1 MVDEGRGTPSAASPL
16 CPATSLPTTREP
28 SSWRGQR
35 GHLSFIDQQAVTSSG
50 PLILFIGQTD
60 STGSRLSVLLLEL
73 SCPSGSVQNSLQD
86 PCSLSRSIPLVPW
99 GHSWVGQ
106 SHSRR
111 VVLQGQTWH
120 AVKCLP
126 LQAWRGILR
135 LWAVAD
141 PRQDCEAVSACSL
154 VPPLGGFSL

>member
-16 CPATSLPTTREP
+16 CPATSLPTTRGP

-86 PCSLSRSIPLVPW
+86 PCSL
-99 GHSWVGQ
+99 
-106 SHSRR
+106 
-111 VVLQGQTWH
+111 
-120 AVKCLP
+120 
-126 LQAWRGILR
+126 
-135 LWAVAD
+135 
-141 PRQDCEAVSACSL
+141 QDHTTCSLGSFMGGAVSLQESGLTRSNLACCQMPDSPGL
-154 VPPLGGFSL
+154 EGHPPAVGSCRP